1 MMVSILTGDIIK
13 SRQTATAIWLDI
25 LKDALQH
32 SAPKKSEIF
41 RGDSFQLQV
50 KPEESFLTAVY
61 IKSCIK
67 TVKDLDVRIAIGI
80 GKRGQAAEK
89 ITEANG
95 EAFIFSGEKL
105 ETLKHERVSLAVKT
119 AYPDFDTEINL
130 AIRLA
135 LVAMDNWTPI
145 SASLIKLSL
154 EHNNPSQKELA
165 SLAGKGQSSVS
176 EALKRAQF
184 HLIMELDQEYRRKL
198 NSLIKDN
205 GNTAH

>member
-1 MMVSILTGDIIK
+1 MMVSILTGDIIN
-13 SRQTATAIWLDI
+13 SRQTASAIWLDI

-50 KPEESFLTAVY
+50 KPAESFLTAVY

-135 LVAMDNWTPI
+135 LVAMDNWTPV

-154 EHNNPSQKELA
+154 EHHNPSQKELA

-176 EALKRAQF
+176 EALKRGQF